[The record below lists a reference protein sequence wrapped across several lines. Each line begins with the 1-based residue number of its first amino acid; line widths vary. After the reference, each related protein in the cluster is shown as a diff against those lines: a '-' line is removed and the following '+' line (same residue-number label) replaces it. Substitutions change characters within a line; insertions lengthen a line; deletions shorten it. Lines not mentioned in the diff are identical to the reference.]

1 MHQAPSPDCHRPIC
15 ITAVDKCKTTAQN
28 EYSPVREA
36 CGLQVRLVNCA
47 ANCPPL
53 LGPGCILRAYLGDQP
68 EAGSRTRYK
77 SPIPGPRPKA
87 AELLTLYLVTLN
99 RPKALNALSTPL
111 FLELNDALGKLN
123 EDKDTGAIV
132 ITGSNRA
139 FAGIERRE
147 DFETELRPG

>member
-1 MHQAPSPDCHRPIC
+1 
-15 ITAVDKCKTTAQN
+15 
-28 EYSPVREA
+28 
-36 CGLQVRLVNCA
+36 
-47 ANCPPL
+47 
-53 LGPGCILRAYLGDQP
+53 
-68 EAGSRTRYK
+68 
-77 SPIPGPRPKA
+77 
-87 AELLTLYLVTLN
+87 LLTMYLVTLN

-147 DFETELRPG
+147 DLETELRPG